1 MSHDKKKAKK
11 VVGQAQMVV
20 ETINPVKGS
29 GESKSEGKN
38 LVSDSNS
45 SLKGQSKS
53 KKR

>member
-11 VVGQAQMVV
+11 VVGQVQAVV
-20 ETINPVKGS
+20 ESVNPGKAS

-38 LVSDSNS
+38 SVPDNKS
-45 SLKGQSKS
+45 SSSGQSKS